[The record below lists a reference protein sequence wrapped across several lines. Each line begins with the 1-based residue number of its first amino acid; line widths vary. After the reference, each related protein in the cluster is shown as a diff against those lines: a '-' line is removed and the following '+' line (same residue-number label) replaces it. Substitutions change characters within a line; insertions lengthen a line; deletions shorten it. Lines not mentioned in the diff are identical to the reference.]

1 MGDFEQ
7 LIHDIQAEAQAEGP
21 AAVAELAALE
31 ARFSL
36 AAELIARRTGL
47 GMTQKQ
53 LASASGIGQSEISRI
68 ERGEINA
75 DGPDLRAPA
84 AAPWRAAGGRASRLE
99 GRLSRRPTTPVSG
112 GWTCPDRLN
121 APDTA

>member
-7 LIHDIQAEAQAEGP
+7 LISDIEAEARAEGR
-21 AAVAELAALE
+21 AAIAELAAFE

-68 ERGEINA
+68 ERGEIN
-75 DGPDLRAPA
+75 PTVQTL
-84 AAPWRAAGGRASRLE
+84 
-99 GRLSRRPTTPVSG
+99 GRLLLPLG
-112 GWTCPDRLN
+112 ARL
-121 APDTA
+121 AVASVESKAA

>member
-7 LIHDIQAEAQAEGP
+7 LISDIEAEARVEGP
-21 AAVAELAALE
+21 AAIAELAALE

-53 LASASGIGQSEISRI
+53 LASTSGIERSEISLI
-68 ERGEINA
+68 ERGEIN
-75 DGPDLRAPA
+75 PTVQTV
-84 AAPWRAAGGRASRLE
+84 
-99 GRLSRRPTTPVSG
+99 GRLLQPLGARLVVVPVESKVV
-112 GWTCPDRLN
+112 
-121 APDTA
+121 

>member
-21 AAVAELAALE
+21 AAVAEMAALE

-75 DGPDLRAPA
+75 TVQTFERLLLPLGARLAVAPVESKVA
-84 AAPWRAAGGRASRLE
+84 
-99 GRLSRRPTTPVSG
+99 
-112 GWTCPDRLN
+112 
-121 APDTA
+121 

>member
-7 LIHDIQAEAQAEGP
+7 LIQDIEAEARAEGP

-31 ARFSL
+31 ARFTL

-68 ERGEINA
+68 ERGEIN
-75 DGPDLRAPA
+75 PTVQTL
-84 AAPWRAAGGRASRLE
+84 
-99 GRLSRRPTTPVSG
+99 GRLLLPLGARLAVAPVESKV
-112 GWTCPDRLN
+112 
-121 APDTA
+121 A